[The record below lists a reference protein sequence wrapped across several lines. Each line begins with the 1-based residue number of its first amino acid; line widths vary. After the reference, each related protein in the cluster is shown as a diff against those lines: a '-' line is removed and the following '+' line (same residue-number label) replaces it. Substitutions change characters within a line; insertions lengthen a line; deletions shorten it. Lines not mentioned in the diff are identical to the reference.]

1 LVEEGASLEAL
12 NSKKEQPK
20 DICRRGNAKN
30 VEEYF
35 HSLNPTTMATIKR
48 NLKKRAEEREK
59 AQREEGIKKHD
70 EKLQKQQQLLLQRPE
85 DSPAPAPTPAPASAA
100 APDDAAIATVASTV
114 LSSMGAA
121 NKMMRKIS
129 FNAGLFSSSQKSEN
143 DGAKAADGED
153 VSGDGAAAATATADS
168 NENASTGTTAS
179 GSFSLTRSIR
189 KSLRVVRIGPSFMRV
204 LSLSS

>member
-1 LVEEGASLEAL
+1 
-12 NSKKEQPK
+12 
-20 DICRRGNAKN
+20 
-30 VEEYF
+30 
-35 HSLNPTTMATIKR
+35 MATIKR
-48 NLKKRAEEREK
+48 NLKKRAEERENT
-59 AQREEGIKKHD
+59 QREEGIKKHD
-70 EKLQKQQQLLLQRPE
+70 EKLQKQQQLLLQRPQ
-85 DSPAPAPTPAPASAA
+85 DSSPAPAPTPAPASAA

-129 FNAGLFSSSQKSEN
+129 FNAGLFGSSQKSEN

-189 KSLRVVRIGPSFMRV
+189 KSLRVVRVGPSFMRV